1 MKNASP
7 GQEEDP
13 EHDEAHDAEAE
24 GAVEVGPG
32 ALEAPPPAPAPATQP
47 VPAMHCNGEVKIS
60 SRIYSKDFTFHIPS
74 SPALMESQ
82 ADRHTASYLIEEI
95 MLLVAESR

>member
-1 MKNASP
+1 MTMKTASP

-32 ALEAPPPAPAPATQP
+32 AL
-47 VPAMHCNGEVKIS
+47 
-60 SRIYSKDFTFHIPS
+60 
-74 SPALMESQ
+74 
-82 ADRHTASYLIEEI
+82 
-95 MLLVAESR
+95 

>member
-47 VPAMHCNGEVKIS
+47 VPAMGRWKYHREDTVKIS
-60 SRIYSKDFTFHIPS
+60 HFI
-74 SPALMESQ
+74 SPVPQ
-82 ADRHTASYLIEEI
+82 H
-95 MLLVAESR
+95 

>member
-1 MKNASP
+1 MTMKTASP

-32 ALEAPPPAPAPATQP
+32 ALETPPPAPAPATQP
-47 VPAMHCNGEVKIS
+47 VPAMGIIEKIQQ
-60 SRIYSKDFTFHIPS
+60 RFPI
-74 SPALMESQ
+74 
-82 ADRHTASYLIEEI
+82 SYPQH
-95 MLLVAESR
+95 